1 MADGIEQAGH
11 SIAEGILSAAQQ
23 MRQNEEM
30 RVKSLLEAG
39 KTHPEILDDPNV
51 YKTIRGYTRDD
62 ATAKALIQNSQAKS
76 LPGQAL
82 TTLGAI
88 GIPEQAVRESVAPGS
103 VPLPQ
108 GEPGPVQ
115 PAPTQT
121 QLGQAALSALP
132 ELAQQKGFGVS
143 IGPSG
148 ISVKQSAPTASEAGE
163 RAALQAW
170 DATATELRNSG
181 LDPDKADTLGA
192 RLTISAMARTGQIAP
207 SWLRDLGLADTEASI
222 AAARERAVKGA
233 GAQVDREN
241 AAAIAS
247 ERARGEVGGKAAGE
261 AAIPFQTMKVTR
273 PDGTTIDIPLTQAGA
288 YAATGEPTAVS
299 LGKNPSK
306 TQMEVAAQ
314 KGSDLI
320 IGQSG
325 EMIMVPIGTSPGGV
339 QAGAVLQGQEALA
352 ALDEVRR
359 TIADIDSPDFLK
371 LFPSEKQVG
380 RATARS
386 TGYAKSWIRNLT
398 DPAEALVKRGELRQ
412 TGFRLARLS
421 GSNSQ
426 LSDAER
432 ENAQKTIQPIIDGTA
447 TQEQIIAAKK
457 SLEGMLNMAD
467 KRRKAGQ
474 PPPNERASDEW
485 YRANNLPI
493 PPKTQGVPA
502 KKTAAPE
509 QGTSLGDKQN
519 NPGHVKATAFTR
531 RLPGYVGEGKSA
543 TDGGKFA
550 IFDSPESGRA
560 AMESVLTRIH
570 GTKSVATALSQYSGG
585 GYDVKRVAT
594 NAGVDPK
601 QSVASLTPEQR
612 STLIDSMIEAE
623 GSSTGLSREGRA
635 ARLAAKVN
643 AGRLSKEDAAR
654 MLRQGG

>member
-30 RVKSLLEAG
+30 RVKALLEAG

-62 ATAKALIQNSQAKS
+62 ATAKALISSSQAKS

-88 GIPEQAVRESVAPGS
+88 GVPEQAIRQTVAPGS

-115 PAPTQT
+115 PAPSQT
-121 QLGQAALSALP
+121 QLGQAALGALP

-148 ISVKQSAPTASEAGE
+148 ISVKQSPPTRSEAGE
-163 RAALQAW
+163 QAGLQAW
-170 DATATELRNSG
+170 DTARTELLNAG
-181 LDPDKADTLGA
+181 LPPEKADTLGA
-192 RLTISAMARTGQIAP
+192 RLTLSAMARSGQIPP
-207 SWLRDLGLADTEASI
+207 SWMRDMALAETQDSL
-222 AAARERAVKGA
+222 AAARERAVKDA
-233 GAQVDREN
+233 GAQVEREN
-241 AAAIAS
+241 AASIAS
-247 ERARGEVGGKAAGE
+247 EKARGQVTGKAAGE
-261 AAIPFQTMKVTR
+261 AAIPFQTMSITK
-273 PDGTTIDIPLTQAGA
+273 PDGTKIDIPLTQAGA
-288 YAATGEPTAVS
+288 YAATGEPTAVT
-299 LGKNPSK
+299 LGRNPSK
-306 TQMEVAAQ
+306 TQLEAAAQ
-314 KGSDLI
+314 TGADLFTGPNGDLI
-320 IGQSG
+320 Q
-325 EMIMVPIGTSPGGV
+325 VPIGHAPTLDKVPASNLIMGSEAIKMLAQVKGV
-339 QAGAVLQGQEALA
+339 VDGLT
-352 ALDEVRR
+352 D
-359 TIADIDSPDFLK
+359 PKFLK
-371 LFPSEKQVG
+371 LFPSEAKDG
-380 RATARS
+380 RERARAA
-386 TGYAKSWIRNLT
+386 GYAQSWVRGLS
-398 DPAEALVKRGELRQ
+398 DPADALAKRGELRQ
-412 TGFRLARLS
+412 LGFRLARLF

-432 ENAQKTIQPIIDGTA
+432 ENAQKVLQPVIDGTA
-447 TQEQIIAAKK
+447 TQEQIIEAQK
-457 SLEGMLNMAD
+457 SLNRFIAAATSRPGA
-467 KRRKAGQ
+467 
-474 PPPNERASDEW
+474 PAS
-485 YRANNLPI
+485 
-493 PPKTQGVPA
+493 
-502 KKTAAPE
+502 AAPAPAAPAAPKPAAAAPKE

-531 RLPGYVGEGKSA
+531 RLPGYVGEGKA
-543 TDGGKFA
+543 AKDGGKFA

-560 AMESVLTRIH
+560 AIESVLTRIH
-570 GTKSVATALSQYSGG
+570 GTKSIATALSQYSGG
-585 GYDVKRVAT
+585 GYDVKRVAM

-612 STLIDSMIEAE
+612 STLVDSMIEAE

-643 AGRLSKEDAAR
+643 SGKLKAEDAAR